1 MKYIIERE
9 NYENSSDELV
19 HWKYIDKKK
28 LPSGKYR
35 YIYDKSKRT
44 VNNEKIRRKAQEHYN
59 NREKPYADEL
69 NRIQSDYDKTYANF
83 IKEHGDDP
91 NQWDD
96 FAKTEAEIDYAQ
108 ADFDYRLVND
118 ALTRIRN
125 SYNNM
130 LYFANTKMPE
140 IAGKVKDTIKK
151 IDLKKVPGKTVNQNM
166 KPAGNILSKASNKI
180 ISALK
185 K

>member
-1 MKYIIERE
+1 MNYIIERE
-9 NYENSSDELV
+9 TCKDSSDELM

-44 VNNEKIRRKAQEHYN
+44 VNNEKIRRKAQEHLDN
-59 NREKPYADEL
+59 KAKPYKDEL
-69 NRIQSDYDKTYANF
+69 GRIQSDYDKKYADF
-83 IKEHGDDP
+83 VKEHGDDP

-96 FAKTEAEIDYAQ
+96 FEKTEADIDYAQ
-108 ADFDYRLVND
+108 SNFDYKLVYD
-118 ALTRIRN
+118 ALTRLQN
-125 SYNNM
+125 GYNRT

-140 IAGKVKDTIKK
+140 IAGKVKDVIKK
-151 IDLKKVPGKTVNQNM
+151 IDLKKTPGKTVNQNM